1 MVSREKPSREKA
13 NVGDLERLMRL
24 IRASFQDMAATAN
37 MLHAD
42 IGITASTR
50 AVLEHLVEAGGTT
63 VPEIAKAKNV
73 TRQHIQQLTDSL
85 VAGGFA
91 DYAEN
96 PAHKRSQLVRLTAKG
111 GKTYAAIREREEGL
125 LAAIAASFTK
135 GELGRAAS
143 VLTRLREFLAAETA
157 AS

>member
-1 MVSREKPSREKA
+1 MEIWMVDREKPSREKA
-13 NVGDLERLMRL
+13 KVGDVERLTRL
-24 IRASFQDMAATAN
+24 IRASFQDMAAAAN

-50 AVLEHLVEAGGTT
+50 AVLEHLVEARATT

-85 VAGGFA
+85 VAAGFA

-96 PAHKRSQLVRLTAKG
+96 PAHKRSQLVRLTSEG
-111 GKTYAAIREREEGL
+111 RKTYAAIRECEEGL
-125 LAAIAASFTK
+125 LAAIAADFTK
-135 GELGRAAS
+135 GELG
-143 VLTRLREFLAAETA
+143 
-157 AS
+157 

>member
-1 MVSREKPSREKA
+1 MASREKPSLEKA

-24 IRASFQDMAATAN
+24 IRASFQDMAAAAN

-50 AVLEHLVEAGGTT
+50 AVLEHLVEAGATT

-85 VAGGFA
+85 VAAGFA

-96 PAHKRSQLVRLTAKG
+96 PAHKRSQLVQLTANG
-111 GKTYAAIREREEGL
+111 RKTYAAIREREEGL
-125 LAAIAASFTK
+125 LAAIAAGFAK
-135 GELGRAAS
+135 GELGRTAS
-143 VLTRLREFLAAETA
+143 VLTRFRDSLAVETA
-157 AS
+157 TS